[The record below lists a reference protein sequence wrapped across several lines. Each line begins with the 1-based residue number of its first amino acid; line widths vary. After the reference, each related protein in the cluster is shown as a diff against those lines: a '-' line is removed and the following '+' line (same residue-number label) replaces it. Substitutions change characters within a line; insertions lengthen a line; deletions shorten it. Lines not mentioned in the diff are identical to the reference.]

1 MNSKDLIV
9 EAERMEQ
16 NARKLRDAADVLG
29 NIAPATTLSRN
40 VVPNNSRTRA
50 EHLAEFIAKHGGAA
64 TRQEIVRESGI
75 KPGTIASLLGSKKR
89 FRKDAH
95 GKWHIK
101 NPNEVAHA
109 RENGHADVGHQSV
122 SQETPQAAH
131 A

>member
-1 MNSKDLIV
+1 MNSKDLIQ

-29 NIAPATTLSRN
+29 SINRLTSAAQSM
-40 VVPNNSRTRA
+40 PNNSRTRA

>member
-1 MNSKDLIV
+1 
-9 EAERMEQ
+9 MEQ

-29 NIAPATTLSRN
+29 NTTPAATLSRN
-40 VVPNNSRTRA
+40 AVPNNSRTRA
-50 EHLAEFIAKHGGAA
+50 EYLADFICRNGGAA
-64 TRQEIVRESGI
+64 SRQEIVRESGL

-109 RENGHADVGHQSV
+109 RTNGNSEHVEVGHQLA
-122 SQETPQAAH
+122 SQDAPQTAH